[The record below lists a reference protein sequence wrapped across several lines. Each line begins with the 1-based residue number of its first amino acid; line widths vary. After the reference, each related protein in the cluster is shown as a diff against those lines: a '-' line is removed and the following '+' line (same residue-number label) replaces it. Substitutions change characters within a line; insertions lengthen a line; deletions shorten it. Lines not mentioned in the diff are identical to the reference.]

1 VEIQPVAVSGVQ
13 RLDEEVPGGD
23 VEDLRLWRGGCGCA
37 CCGESELFFLLR
49 FLGWFFGWLR

>member
-23 VEDLRLWRGGCGCA
+23 VEDQRLWRGGCGF
-37 CCGESELFFLLR
+37 GFGRLGRDLVSEP
-49 FLGWFFGWLR
+49 GVIS